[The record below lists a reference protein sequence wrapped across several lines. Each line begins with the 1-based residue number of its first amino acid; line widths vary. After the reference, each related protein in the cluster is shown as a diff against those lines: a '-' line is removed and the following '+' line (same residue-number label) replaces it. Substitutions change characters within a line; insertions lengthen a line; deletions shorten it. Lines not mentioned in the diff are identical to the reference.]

1 MCDFNASFSSYLLS
15 FLIYKNMNLIL
26 WWCTA
31 PNVDQWEF
39 ITFPAKQS
47 INSTLVTSSF
57 PLTLSTIWLFNLM
70 PGNFL
75 KGMLFPFHQSRNREF
90 YNLTYDFPILCQ
102 SVYKPP
108 NAASKFQ
115 SEQQLCD
122 NVWVCLS
129 VSQNLR
135 LNIL

>member
-1 MCDFNASFSSYLLS
+1 MNFTGSWSIIKNENKCPPIYLQATAQLCNNRRGKKPYHTYTCENKCMCDFNTSFSSYLFS

-47 INSTLVTSSF
+47 INSTFFSSLVTSSF

-75 KGMLFPFHQSRNREF
+75 KGMLFLFH
-90 YNLTYDFPILCQ
+90 
-102 SVYKPP
+102 
-108 NAASKFQ
+108 
-115 SEQQLCD
+115 
-122 NVWVCLS
+122 
-129 VSQNLR
+129 
-135 LNIL
+135 